1 MLPLRPRPSFGRVK
15 EWMVEQYFPGST
27 AGELDEASA
36 RLIAAVADLKA
47 TGAEIRLV
55 GSTFVPEEDS
65 CFCRFEA
72 SSSEVVQRACEL
84 AQVPIARIHAVQSLP
99 RSDFEAKEEPCA
111 S

>member
-1 MLPLRPRPSFGRVK
+1 LLPVQRAPSVVGVK
-15 EWMVEQYFPGST
+15 EWMVEQYLPGIT
-27 AGELDEASA
+27 AVELDEASA
-36 RLIAAVADLKA
+36 RLVAAVSDLA
-47 TGAEIRLV
+47 ARGAEIKLV

-84 AQVPIARIHAVQSLP
+84 ARVPVARIHSVRSLP
-99 RSDFEAKEEPCA
+99 RVESKKKEETCA

>member
-1 MLPLRPRPSFGRVK
+1 
-15 EWMVEQYFPGST
+15 MVEQYLPGVS
-27 AGELDEASA
+27 AVELDEASA
-36 RLIAAVADLKA
+36 RLVSAVNDLTA
-47 TGAEIRLV
+47 RGAEIRII

-84 AQVPIARIHAVQSLP
+84 ARVPVARIHLVHSLP
-99 RSDFEAKEEPCA
+99 RLNTKKEEPCA